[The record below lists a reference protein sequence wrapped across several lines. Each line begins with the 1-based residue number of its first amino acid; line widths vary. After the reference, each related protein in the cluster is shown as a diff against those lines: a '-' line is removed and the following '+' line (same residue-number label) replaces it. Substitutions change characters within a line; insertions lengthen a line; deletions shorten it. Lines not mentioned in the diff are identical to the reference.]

1 MGQFSAFLFSSCLP
15 LFLFTSLTWR
25 PWIVLAVVLTLQ
37 YFLPLGLGSCCSSPV
52 YEVFQILLIHCCLH
66 EYYRILLFS
75 SNLSL
80 SLFLNILN
88 IYLLCMCMN
97 VYWHMR
103 AWSPQYVCGGHFQSL
118 FTPSILW
125 MPRMDEL
132 RSTGIFIMSCLIGHF
147 TLIFSVALVSPL
159 KIFALFIVF
168 FVFCLFVL
176 LYVISSA
183 FSVWPSQ
190 VYTKSHTVHINCLLT
205 ADHFCASGH

>member
-1 MGQFSAFLFSSCLP
+1 M
-15 LFLFTSLTWR
+15 
-25 PWIVLAVVLTLQ
+25 LAVVLILQ

-80 SLFLNILN
+80 SLFLKILN

-103 AWSPQYVCGGHFQSL
+103 AWSPQYVCGGHFQSVHSFHL
-118 FTPSILW
+118 
-125 MPRMDEL
+125 MDAEDGWTQVNRHLHHEL
-132 RSTGIFIMSCLIGHF
+132 PHWPFCTYLLCCTCEFIEDLCTFYS
-147 TLIFSVALVSPL
+147 
-159 KIFALFIVF
+159 F
-168 FVFCLFVL
+168 FCFLFVL
-176 LYVISSA
+176 VYVISLA

-190 VYTKSHTVHINCLLT
+190 VYTKSHTVY
-205 ADHFCASGH
+205 